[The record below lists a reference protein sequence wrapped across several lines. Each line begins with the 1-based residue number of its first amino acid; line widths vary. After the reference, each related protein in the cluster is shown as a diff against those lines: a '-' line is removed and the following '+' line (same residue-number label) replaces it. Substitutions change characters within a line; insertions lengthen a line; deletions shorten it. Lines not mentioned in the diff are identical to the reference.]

1 MTAAMPRKTGL
12 MGPVVLCIGVLL
24 LIASPMM
31 RGGNR
36 YVALIALEFLG
47 LGVMLALV
55 MRWAMVR
62 PAFETE
68 PARRRVLVVILVSSP
83 VLLALA
89 QLTPLPAQWWAL
101 LPGHDVYVDTLK
113 TIGASTDTMR
123 PMSLLP
129 AATIGSL
136 LAGIPI
142 AAALLLGYSA
152 SLSQLRMLLRAIA
165 VVAFAEVLLGLLQ
178 VAGGL
183 HSPLFFGVLT
193 YGVPVGSFA
202 NRNHFANYLAMSLAA
217 YLWLAYESVRA
228 QRAEQSTRSFT
239 TRHRVALWAAGGS
252 VLVLGILL
260 SRSRGGALFGLT
272 SAALALAAVS
282 LRVNGWSR
290 GLRFA
295 VPLFAVLTLG
305 AGALIGFDA
314 VTSRLSADQL
324 ASSAG
329 FRSEL
334 ARTSLQGA
342 LAFWPWGSGWGT
354 YDMVYPRFQ
363 PASLPGF
370 ANHAHMDYV
379 EMLFEGGIF
388 FVLFAAAFS
397 WLAGE
402 RAWRLVHTALCDR
415 TLDRDAMAACICGLG
430 LLALLL
436 HSLVD
441 FNLRI
446 PANAI
451 LGALLAGAYLRPLPQ
466 QRRSHDRSA
475 QPHPSGH

>member
-1 MTAAMPRKTGL
+1 MTLAMPRKTGL
-12 MGPVVLCIGVLL
+12 LGPVALFVGVLL
-24 LIASPMM
+24 LLASPLM

-36 YVALIALEFLG
+36 YVALIPLEFLG
-47 LGVMLALV
+47 LAVLLGLLL
-55 MRWAMVR
+55 RWAITR
-62 PAFETE
+62 PLVDAER
-68 PARRRVLVVILVSSP
+68 ARSRLLVLLLVASP
-83 VLLALA
+83 LLLALL
-89 QLTPLPAQWWAL
+89 QLAPLPGELWGR
-101 LPGHDVYVDTLK
+101 LPGHDVYLDTLRA
-113 TIGASTDTMR
+113 IGASADAMR
-123 PMSLLP
+123 PLSLGP
-129 AATIGSL
+129 SATAASL

-142 AAALLLGYSA
+142 AAALLLGYAA
-152 SLSQLRMLLRAIA
+152 SLSQLRLLLRA
-165 VVAFAEVLLGLLQ
+165 VVLLAFAEVLFGLLQ
-178 VAGGL
+178 VAGGQY
-183 HSPLFFGVLT
+183 SPLFFGVLT
-193 YGVPVGSFA
+193 FGVPVGSFA
-202 NRNHFANYLAMSLAA
+202 NRNHFANYLAMALAA

-228 QRAEQSTRSFT
+228 HGAERATRSFT
-239 TRHRVALWAAGGS
+239 RRHRVALWAAGGS

-260 SRSRGGALFGLT
+260 SRSRGGAMFGLT
-272 SAALALAAVS
+272 AAALGVAAVS

-295 VPLFAVLTLG
+295 LPLVAVLVVG

-314 VTSRLSADQL
+314 VTSRFSADQL

-329 FRSEL
+329 FRGEL

-379 EMLFEGGIF
+379 EMLLEGGIF
-388 FVLFAAAFS
+388 FVVFAAAFL

-402 RAWRLVHTALCDR
+402 RAWRLARAALRER
-415 TLDRDAMAACICGLG
+415 TLDREAMAATLCGLG
-430 LLALLL
+430 LLGLLL

-451 LGALLAGAYLRPLPQ
+451 LGALLAGAYLRPLPAR
-466 QRRSHDRSA
+466 RRSHDRPS
-475 QPHPSGH
+475 QPYSSGY